1 MNDFVTQALW
11 WVWSLPYPLVVVFL
25 VFVAAWTA
33 LLLHELAHALV
44 ARVLGVRV
52 WSITLGRSPVLWQ
65 GHAGGI
71 RLRIGLLPLH
81 GEVSLHDGDAQ
92 ALGYRD
98 MSGREWGFRWREGSS
113 WRAPMISAAGSLAN
127 LFGAAGVALYW
138 LLMPRLAPPAHAL
151 FVTCFVVNLAMY
163 LNLAPIRGLDGWR
176 MAVHA
181 SAWRRQLPEC

>member
-1 MNDFVTQALW
+1 MNDFLTQALW
-11 WVWSLPYPLVVVFL
+11 TTWRLPYPLVVLLF

-52 WSITLGRSPVLWQ
+52 WSVTLGRGPVLWE
-65 GHAGGI
+65 GHIDGC
-71 RLRIGLLPLH
+71 RLRVALLPLH
-81 GEVSLHDGDAQ
+81 GEMSLHDEDAQ
-92 ALGYRD
+92 ALGYQNMTPRA
-98 MSGREWGFRWREGSS
+98 WAFHWREGSS
-113 WRAPMISAAGSLAN
+113 WRAPIISAAGSLAN

-138 LLMPRLAPPAHAL
+138 LLMPRLTAPLHAL
-151 FVTCFVVNLAMY
+151 SITCFVVNLAMY

-181 SAWRRQLPEC
+181 SAWRRHIPEC